1 MTVANLNNNGKII
14 IGFAAII
21 VAVIIVMNATA
32 PTPQLV
38 SQSPILNPGDNV
50 DPIIESKQSS
60 EFDDM
65 WELMDIMMADV
76 ARDDEKLEQLSNLVY
91 LHARNN
97 KNEVLW
103 NPEGLQITALYESKP
118 NELYHGFVNSPEN
131 SIYVGPIIFW
141 WRENEGDKILYEA
154 SFSVVH
160 EGVMSSWRNSK
171 PYEYGILTYPDPPPE
186 IIKVL
191 SDNNIKLIY

>member
-1 MTVANLNNNGKII
+1 MTVVNLNNNGKII

-21 VAVIIVMNATA
+21 VAVIIAMNVATA

-38 SQSPILNPGDNV
+38 FSPNLNPSDNAN
-50 DPIIESKQSS
+50 PIIESRQSS
-60 EFDDM
+60 EFDEM

-76 ARDDEKLEQLSNLVY
+76 AKDEEKLEQLSDLVY

-97 KNEVLW
+97 KDGVLW

-118 NELYHGFVNSPEN
+118 DELYHGFIDSPEY

-141 WRENEGDKILYEA
+141 WRESEGDEILYEA
-154 SFSVVH
+154 SFSVIH

-171 PYEYGILTYPDPPPE
+171 PYEYGILTYSDPPPE
-186 IIKVL
+186 IIKVF
-191 SDNNIKLIY
+191 SDIGIKLIY